1 MFEGKLIS
9 PVGSYAAENTRTAS
23 FRRIVGM
30 MQRFAE
36 AHPWALEKGLVTPD
50 KPSATKPENRKAAR
64 RANRNRQARLARA
77 VAYARNHPDVS
88 VTAICRRF
96 RVNPSHLAKV
106 LTKRGRGCGNAANQE
121 NENEQE

>member
-36 AHPWALEKGLVTPD
+36 AHPWALEKGLVMPD
-50 KPSATKPENRKAAR
+50 KPSSPKPENRKASQ

-77 VAYARNHPDVS
+77 VAYARNHPEVS

-106 LTKRGRGCGNAANQE
+106 LTKRGRGCGNAEAE
-121 NENEQE
+121 ASPDEL